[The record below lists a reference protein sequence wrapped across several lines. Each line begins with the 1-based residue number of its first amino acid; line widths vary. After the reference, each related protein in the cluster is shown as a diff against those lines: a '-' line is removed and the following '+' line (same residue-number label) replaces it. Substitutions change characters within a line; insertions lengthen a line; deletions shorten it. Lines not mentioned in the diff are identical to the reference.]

1 MHQFSDTIETQ
12 TGEIDVI
19 VEFDHQPHESD
30 TNTPESIEITAVKY
44 RGINCLEQISKEQLS
59 IIECNAWNELVWLDD
74 YREGQK
80 FDIWHNQHKE
90 EV

>member
-1 MHQFSDTIETQ
+1 LHQFSDTIETQ

-44 RGINCLEQISKEQLS
+44 RGINCLEKITKEQLS
-59 IIECNAWNELVWLDD
+59 IIEMNAWNHLGFLIDAE
-74 YREGQK
+74 EAQE
-80 FDIWHNQHKE
+80 FDNWHNKHKQ